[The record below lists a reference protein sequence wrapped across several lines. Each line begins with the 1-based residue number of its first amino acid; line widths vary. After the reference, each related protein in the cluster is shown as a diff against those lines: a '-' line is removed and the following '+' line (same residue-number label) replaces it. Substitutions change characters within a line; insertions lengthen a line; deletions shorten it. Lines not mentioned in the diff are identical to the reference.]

1 MKSTLII
8 LAVIGLVIL
17 LYQTVYAPSASCH
30 EGDVKPIFSPHNSE
44 ELFNLI
50 KNAKN
55 EIKLEV
61 YEFSYRALADAL
73 GDARERGVSVK
84 VILEPSVYQ
93 NNGMFNYLVNKGID
107 VSWASKFHNTHSK
120 FMVVGGSIVLVGSM
134 NWSEN
139 SMKNNREASVI
150 IYSKDVSK
158 EFEGIFDSDFS

>member
-1 MKSTLII
+1 M
-8 LAVIGLVIL
+8 
-17 LYQTVYAPSASCH
+17 LYQTIYAPSAGCH
-30 EGDVKPIFSPHNSE
+30 EGDAKPIFSPHNSE
-44 ELFNLI
+44 ELLNLI

-61 YEFSYRALADAL
+61 YEFSYRALADA
-73 GDARERGVSVK
+73 RECGVSVR
-84 VILEPSVYQ
+84 VILGPSVYQ

-107 VSWASKFHNTHSK
+107 VSWASKFHNTHSR
-120 FMVVGGSIVLVGSM
+120 FMVVDGGIVLVGSM
-134 NWSEN
+134 NRSEN

>member
-1 MKSTLII
+1 M
-8 LAVIGLVIL
+8 
-17 LYQTVYAPSASCH
+17 YAPSANCH

-44 ELFNLI
+44 ELFNLV

-73 GDARERGVSVK
+73 GDARERGVSV
-84 VILEPSVYQ
+84 
-93 NNGMFNYLVNKGID
+93 
-107 VSWASKFHNTHSK
+107 
-120 FMVVGGSIVLVGSM
+120 
-134 NWSEN
+134 
-139 SMKNNREASVI
+139 I